1 MRVNVAFTY
10 ACPAHQAAETLHHAV
25 IILSD
30 ATPVR
35 KKKTIS
41 SLRDEKFPFPGV
53 SFPLPPECFGRLP
66 PGTSRI
72 LCEGRKV
79 APSGHTRFRWRRPS
93 YPCQLP
99 VIKRIPASNHSR
111 WHKKGGLYF
120 EDNHDLWNPFRI
132 SGNSWLTKW
141 LTILVP
147 PVNRGTTF

>member
-1 MRVNVAFTY
+1 MR
-10 ACPAHQAAETLHHAV
+10 ACECCLYVCMPR
-25 IILSD
+25 
-30 ATPVR
+30 TPSSGNTTSR
-35 KKKTIS
+35 RNNPFRCHPCQKKKTIS
-41 SLRDEKFPFPGV
+41 FLRDEKFPFPGV

-111 WHKKGGLYF
+111 WNKKGGLYF

-147 PVNRGTTF
+147 PGE